1 MASQHRAVA
10 ALALALVTL
19 FGCAFGEFRPDDPF
33 KRQFSLEDQNKA
45 YTDFVRW
52 SKFEEAASFVHVESR
67 TAFLDEMPEFD
78 EVRFTDWDAKP
89 WEFEDPETKDKAIIK
104 VTYRGYS
111 MRTPFE
117 IKFTE
122 VQTWERTGRGNAWSV
137 RPEFHDLDR
146 LAANP

>member
-19 FGCAFGEFRPDDPF
+19 SGCAFGEFRPDDPF
-33 KRQFSLEDQNKA
+33 KRQFSLEDQHKA

-78 EVRFTDWDAKP
+78 EVRFTDWDACLLYTS
-89 WEFEDPETKDKAIIK
+89 D
-104 VTYRGYS
+104 
-111 MRTPFE
+111 
-117 IKFTE
+117 
-122 VQTWERTGRGNAWSV
+122 
-137 RPEFHDLDR
+137 
-146 LAANP
+146 AADE